1 MNKVKLKVV
10 KQRKG
15 WTVLRVYRNRH
26 TERLTCNHLPT
37 EEEAVEFSRLFAS
50 NYEKRGFDVTVH
62 NLSKEAFEAVS
73 QRNFNKTRVGV

>member
-15 WTVLRVYRNRH
+15 WTVVRDYGSH
-26 TERLTCNHLPT
+26 TKRLTYNHLPT

-50 NYEKRGFDVTVH
+50 NYEKRGHDVTVH
-62 NLSKEAFEAVS
+62 LSKEAFEAVS
-73 QRNFNKTRVGV
+73 RRIFNKTRVSA